1 MRPLLLLCLCLGLA
15 ACGGRTNKNLDVP
28 ANISLPESA
37 TQGTADP
44 VQMAANNVARIFAK
58 PKPAI
63 ARPGD
68 AATGIAQMEYLV
80 AALTTDPRFAGLP
93 PGLGPTMVRA
103 RQEWRAIL
111 GVPQTAPA
119 QAVIDAL
126 YTAAPALQA
135 GQKNNAALLLPNRL
149 FTLGGEVTV
158 QHLGALPELPL
169 TSQAAQ
175 SIQQAVGGGPARSP
189 AR

>member
-1 MRPLLLLCLCLGLA
+1 MRPLLLICLCLGLA
-15 ACGGRTNKNLDVP
+15 ACGGRANKNLDVP
-28 ANISLPESA
+28 ASITLPESA
-37 TQGTADP
+37 AQGATDP
-44 VQMAANNVARIFAK
+44 VPMAANNVARIFAK

-80 AALTTDPRFAGLP
+80 AALTTDPRFTDLP

-111 GVPQTAPA
+111 GVPQTASA
-119 QAVIDAL
+119 QALIDAL

-135 GQKNNAALLLPNRL
+135 GQKSRAALLLPNRL
-149 FTLGGEVTV
+149 FTLGGDVTV
-158 QHLGALPELPL
+158 QHLSALPELPL

-175 SIQQAVGGGPARSP
+175 SIQQAVGGGQARPA